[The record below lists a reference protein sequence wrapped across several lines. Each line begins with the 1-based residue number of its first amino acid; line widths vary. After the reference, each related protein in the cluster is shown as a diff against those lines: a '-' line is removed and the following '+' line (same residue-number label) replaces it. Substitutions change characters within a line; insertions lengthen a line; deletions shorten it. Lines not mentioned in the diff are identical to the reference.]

1 MVNASL
7 REGRLP
13 PSQKH
18 VILTPRLKKPYF
30 DAGDLNNNYRPVS
43 NLAFMSK
50 VAEKIVVEKLISHL
64 QEQDLLP

>member
-1 MVNASL
+1 MPWRL
-7 REGRLP
+7 RRTAP
-13 PSQKH
+13 ISSQKH
-18 VILTPRLKKPYF
+18 AIPTPLLKKPYF
-30 DAGDLNNNYRPVS
+30 DAGDLNNNYRLVS